1 MNAESDASAPATPG
15 SPLEGVLASSGE
27 RYASLFTHH
36 PHATYSVDR
45 NGYYTDANPRAL
57 AMTGLTLQQMRETHF
72 ALVIHPED
80 VHIIK
85 DGFDRAL
92 AGEPNLAEARVL
104 HVDNQVID
112 IRCTMIPAVVDGEIV
127 GVHGVT
133 EDITEAK
140 QVLRQLEEAN
150 SAKARFLANTS
161 HEIRTPLASVIGAM
175 ELLMEAELETAPE
188 HFVHVAHRNSQRL
201 AQLVDGILDYSR
213 LQAHQIV
220 LHPKPI
226 SIREIVEGIEA
237 WAVASA
243 SPRGLTISFVVD
255 ETVPMTAVGDGLRIS
270 QVVTNLVQNA
280 IKFTKSGG
288 VAVRVGSRIEAPL
301 PHGTT
306 ANPDIWVDFTV
317 TDTGIGIADDD
328 VHTIFDP
335 FTQADPSD
343 TRDHEGLGLSL
354 TICRDLVD
362 LMGGQLHS
370 FSKIG
375 EGTTFTFNVPL
386 GHFSTC
392 DDPPAPDA
400 DTGSNLSVNT
410 RRSSQI
416 GRLQAGS
423 EGMGAG
429 GLEWRDV
436 VETLPQI
443 VWVTRPDGY
452 HVYFNQHWM
461 DFTGLSLKESL
472 GDGWNPPFHP
482 ADRALARRLWN
493 KATHTGQP
501 YEIEYRLRRHDG
513 VYRWMLGRALP
524 LRNTAGEIVNWFGTC
539 TDISELKAALQG
551 AAEMQEKLERQATP
565 RAAADAAGSRDNRS
579 SA

>member
-1 MNAESDASAPATPG
+1 MNAESEASAPATRGPL
-15 SPLEGVLASSGE
+15 LEGVLAGSGE

-36 PHATYSVDR
+36 PHATYSVDL

-57 AMTGLTLQQMRETHF
+57 AMTGLTMQQMRETHF

-80 VHIIK
+80 VHIIN
-85 DGFDRAL
+85 DGFHRAL

-104 HVDNQVID
+104 HVDDQVID
-112 IRCTMIPAVVDGEIV
+112 IRCTMIPAVIDGEIV

-161 HEIRTPLASVIGAM
+161 HEIRTPLASIVGTM
-175 ELLMEAELETAPE
+175 ELLIEAELETEPE

-213 LQAHQIV
+213 LQANQIV
-220 LHPKPI
+220 LQPKPI
-226 SIREIVEGIEA
+226 CIREIVEGIAE
-237 WAVASA
+237 WAVSSASA
-243 SPRGLTISFVVD
+243 RDLTISFVVD

-280 IKFTKSGG
+280 IKFTKGGG

-301 PHGTT
+301 PHDAN
-306 ANPDIWVDFTV
+306 ANPDTWVDFTV
-317 TDTGIGIADDD
+317 TDTGIGIDEDD
-328 VHTIFDP
+328 VHTIFEP

-343 TRDHEGLGLSL
+343 TRDHEGLGLGL

-362 LMGGQLHS
+362 LMGGQLRS

-386 GHFSTC
+386 GHFPTR
-392 DDPPAPDA
+392 DVPPRPDA
-400 DTGSNLSVNT
+400 DTVANLNENT
-410 RRSSQI
+410 QRPSQI
-416 GRLQAGS
+416 DRLQAGL
-423 EGMGAG
+423 EGVQASR
-429 GLEWRDV
+429 LEWRDV

-443 VWVTRPDGY
+443 VWITRPDGY

-461 DFTGLSLKESL
+461 DFTGLSLEESL

-482 ADRALARRLWN
+482 ADRALARRLWD

-524 LRNTAGEIVNWFGTC
+524 LRNTTGEIMNWFGTC
-539 TDISELKAALQG
+539 TDISELKAALQR
-551 AAEMQEKLERQATP
+551 AAEMQEKLERRAT
-565 RAAADAAGSRDNRS
+565 
-579 SA
+579 